1 MLQNTAEMKEDTS
14 PIIIKEGKAEIL
26 FSTQNDVFY
35 NKVQEFNRDLTVTAL
50 NCFHDNLHS
59 TDTKVIKYARRL
71 AWEAK
76 HKDGVAES
84 KDNSAAAENNT
95 PSADTPS
102 ADIPSADTPS
112 TDGSDPVAIPPLKIL
127 EALGASG
134 LRSIRFAKEI
144 TGAGEITCNDLTP
157 AALLAMERNFTHNN
171 VTITKNCEDACSL
184 MQRSKNQYDAIDLDP
199 YGSPSIFLDTA
210 VGAVRSGG
218 ILCVTA
224 TDLGVLTGNHIQ
236 ACYGKYG
243 GMPMKRPYCHEFAL
257 RLLLSC
263 VDTHANRHGRYIKP
277 LFSYKADFY
286 IRVFV
291 QVFQSQKEVQR
302 TSLRRSM
309 VYDCVGCH
317 SYHLQPVGRAIEGT
331 NKITPGRGPPVG
343 QQCEECGKEFYIGG
357 PIWSDP
363 IHDLT
368 FVQSMLE
375 RVQSEDCYLG
385 TVKRIKGT
393 LSVVLEELTTPLFY
407 ELSLLSKTVHSPCPP
422 TTVFRSAILNAGY
435 KVSFSHVA
443 EKSIKTDAPP
453 SVVWDIMRAWAVQ
466 SEVKVREEGT
476 VAGDILR
483 KQSTHVVSFALHAD
497 AVAGSQKQALVRYA
511 PNPEPE
517 WGPKARAGKRKTV
530 TKDKLP
536 AKKPAQDLKRF
547 DCRRYERGE
556 CDLGEECKYTHKED
570 VVSVL

>member
-1 MLQNTAEMKEDTS
+1 MLQPEMDSVSVEKPS

-26 FSTQNDVFY
+26 FSTQNEVFY

-50 NCFHDNLHS
+50 NCFHDYLHS
-59 TDTKVIKYARRL
+59 TDVKVLKYAKRL

-76 HKDGVAES
+76 N
-84 KDNSAAAENNT
+84 KDNDAEGSPMNTESPDMTASSTESA
-95 PSADTPS
+95 P
-102 ADIPSADTPS
+102 
-112 TDGSDPVAIPPLKIL
+112 IPPLKIL

-144 TGAGEITCNDLTP
+144 PGAGKITCNDLTP
-157 AALLAMERNFTHNN
+157 AALEAMERNFSHNN
-171 VTITKNCEDACSL
+171 VTITKNCEDACML
-184 MQRSKNQYDAIDLDP
+184 MQRSKNEYDAIDLDP
-199 YGSPSIFLDTA
+199 YGSPTIFLDTA

-218 ILCVTA
+218 VLCVTA

-263 VDTHANRHGRYIKP
+263 VDSHANRHGRYIKP
-277 LFSYKADFY
+277 LLSYKADFY

-302 TSLRRSM
+302 TSLRRSY

-343 QQCEECGKEFYIGG
+343 QQCGECGKEFYIGG

-363 IHDLT
+363 IHDLS
-368 FVQSMLE
+368 FVQHMLD
-375 RVQSEDCYLG
+375 RVQGEESYLG
-385 TVKRIKGT
+385 TVKRIRGT
-393 LSVVLEELTTPLFY
+393 LSVILEELTDSPLFY
-407 ELSLLSKTVHSPCPP
+407 ELSFLSKTVHSPCPP
-422 TTVFRSAILNAGY
+422 TAVFRSAILNSGY

-453 SVVWDIMRAWAVQ
+453 SVIWDIMRAWAVE
-466 SEVKVREEGT
+466 SKVKVREEGT
-476 VAGDILR
+476 VGGDIMR
-483 KQSTHVVSFALHAD
+483 KESTHTVSFALHPD
-497 AVAGSQKQALVRYA
+497 AVASSQKQALVRYA

-517 WGPKARAGKRKTV
+517 WGPKARAGKRKTL
-530 TKDKLP
+530 TKDKANP
-536 AKKPAQDLKRF
+536 CKKPSQDLKMF
-547 DCRRYERGE
+547 ECRRHERGE
-556 CDLGEECKYTHKED
+556 CELGENCKYTHKD
-570 VVSVL
+570 SVAT